1 MNRAE
6 LVVLLDHVRTADS
19 ESFVPSKGMAKE
31 FESSSADRGPVAP
44 VARRAAASVTGNA
57 IEIVMTRL
65 DVGSEAL
72 RAAAALLSEAE
83 RQRASR
89 FVFGRDRHR
98 FTVARS
104 RLRELLGVRLD
115 VRPESIELA
124 YGNRGKPALARHF
137 ADSDLHFNVSHCGD
151 VAVYAFALGRE
162 IGIDVEAVR
171 AIRDADDI
179 AARCFSRHENEAYRA
194 LDPSDKPLGFFNCW
208 TRKEAFIKALGHGLY
223 HPLDS
228 FDVSLAPGDPAK
240 ILRIEGAPGDHCS
253 WHMEAF
259 SPAPGLVAAVVV
271 ESGRGRVGSP
281 VASLRLARPETA
293 S

>member
-19 ESFVPSKGMAKE
+19 ESFVPSKGMA
-31 FESSSADRGPVAP
+31 RGPVAP

-194 LDPSDKPLGFFNCW
+194 LDPSDKPLG
-208 TRKEAFIKALGHGLY
+208 HGLY